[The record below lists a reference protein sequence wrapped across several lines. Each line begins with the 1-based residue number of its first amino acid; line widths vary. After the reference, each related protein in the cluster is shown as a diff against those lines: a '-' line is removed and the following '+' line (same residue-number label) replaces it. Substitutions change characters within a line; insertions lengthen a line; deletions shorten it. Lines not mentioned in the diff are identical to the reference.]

1 MISHFCLPGQK
12 YAKIPKWLKDAMKS
26 SSRIVGGNDAP
37 APIPWQV
44 HIHYKRY
51 GFACGGTILD
61 EETILSAAHCMFPLS
76 DPADYIAAGI
86 KREGSLEGQKID
98 VKDVIIHPQYNES
111 RAVAKFDN
119 DIAIL
124 KLKEPLTF
132 NADVQPARLPDS
144 TLNPEDKGTFATIS
158 GWGTV
163 SSLGP
168 SSKDLKFAFVPI
180 LGVDK
185 CVNLNS
191 LYTPSNI
198 TSNMICAGDLTD
210 GGEDSCQG
218 DSGGPLIIPK
228 SDSDDTVIVYGVVS
242 WGDGCADQKGP
253 GMYAR
258 VSNYNSW
265 IQGYMTKPKKTSPT
279 KTTTKKPK
287 TTTTTK
293 RPKETATTQ
302 PNKTTTKKPKIT
314 TTKRP
319 RETTTTQPNKTTTSR
334 YKCEGQ
340 WICLD
345 NPKPASIDK
354 CINKTWQSPGD
365 CKNTTTERPNQNG
378 SISCL
383 NHGEK
388 YEGSANQTAFGD
400 ACLPWSTP
408 GLPIL
413 FEGQDNW
420 SHNYCRNSGGLDDIP
435 ICYVDKSTVEECEIP
450 ICDLRRIKRT

>member
-1 MISHFCLPGQK
+1 MK
-12 YAKIPKWLKDAMKS
+12 EAMKGRNS
-26 SSRIVGGNDAP
+26 KIVGGDNAP
-37 APIPWQV
+37 FPIPWQV
-44 HIHYKRY
+44 HVHYKRS
-51 GFACGGTILD
+51 GFSCGGTILD
-61 EETILSAAHCMFPLS
+61 EETILSAAHCFYPLSDRS

-86 KREGSLEGQKID
+86 KREGSSAGQKVD
-98 VKDVIIHPQYNES
+98 VKEVIIHPQYNES
-111 RAVAKFDN
+111 RVVAKYDN

-144 TLNPEDKGTFATIS
+144 TMNPENKGTFATIS

-210 GGEDSCQG
+210 GGEDACQG

-265 IQGYMTKPKKTSPT
+265 IQSYMTKPK
-279 KTTTKKPK
+279 
-287 TTTTTK
+287 
-293 RPKETATTQ
+293 TTQ
-302 PNKTTTKKPKIT
+302 PNKTTTKKPNHSSPDQGDFH
-314 TTKRP
+314 R
-319 RETTTTQPNKTTTSR
+319 SR
-334 YKCEGQ
+334 QGK
-340 WICLD
+340 
-345 NPKPASIDK
+345 S
-354 CINKTWQSPGD
+354 
-365 CKNTTTERPNQNG
+365 
-378 SISCL
+378 
-383 NHGEK
+383 
-388 YEGSANQTAFGD
+388 
-400 ACLPWSTP
+400 
-408 GLPIL
+408 L
-413 FEGQDNW
+413 F
-420 SHNYCRNSGGLDDIP
+420 
-435 ICYVDKSTVEECEIP
+435 TV
-450 ICDLRRIKRT
+450 